1 MYIEF
6 TKEVVF
12 RDCKDNILKTLYVG
26 DRVEALGETHH
37 YWITSMGG
45 IYFDEAKEVEENS

>member
-6 TKEVVF
+6 TKDVVF
-12 RDCKDNILKTLYVG
+12 RDCEDNILKSFSVG
-26 DRVEALGETHH
+26 DRAEVLGETHD

-45 IYFDEAKEVEENS
+45 IYFDEAKEVQENP